1 MLERGGRLE
10 EASRGTNREIVG
22 HLPAE
27 NIQQY
32 KLHGSENMLE
42 ICEGFFFSFFLLLWN
57 LENSASQFNNSCL
70 KCSYSILKRWK
81 VLGRFSIKQIM
92 KSLNHATATT
102 QN

>member
-42 ICEGFFFSFFLLLWN
+42 ICEGFFFSFFLLL
-57 LENSASQFNNSCL
+57 
-70 KCSYSILKRWK
+70 
-81 VLGRFSIKQIM
+81 
-92 KSLNHATATT
+92 
-102 QN
+102 